1 MVLLDLCFYMR
12 AFLLVAVSGDW
23 GLLSSCGEQ
32 VSHRRGFSCCGA
44 WALRLRPQYLWCT
57 GLVVAWL
64 WDLPGSGVEPVF
76 LEWENEVA
84 QSCPTLYNPMDFNL
98 PCSSIHGL
106 FQARVLEW
114 VAISFSRG
122 TSQPRNRTWVSHIV
136 GRCFTIWTTRW
147 ILNHWHTREVPIL
160 FLMGKP
166 EPSNIIQSAFIWL
179 NIQWRLKIF
188 ILKEKCRKSIL
199 FFSIGV

>member
-1 MVLLDLCFYMR
+1 
-12 AFLLVAVSGDW
+12 
-23 GLLSSCGEQ
+23 
-32 VSHRRGFSCCGA
+32 
-44 WALRLRPQYLWCT
+44 
-57 GLVVAWL
+57 
-64 WDLPGSGVEPVF
+64 
-76 LEWENEVA
+76 
-84 QSCPTLYNPMDFNL
+84 MDCNL
-98 PCSSIHGL
+98 PRSSIHGL

-160 FLMGKP
+160 FLTGKP
-166 EPSNIIQSAFIWL
+166 EPSNIIKSAFIWL
-179 NIQWRLKIF
+179 NVQWRLKIF

-199 FFSIGV
+199 FFLNWGIVASLVVQTVKNLPAMQETWIQSLGWEDPLEKGMATHSSILTWTILWTEEPGMLQFMGSQRVRHDWVTNTLIFHSRFTMMC

>member
-1 MVLLDLCFYMR
+1 
-12 AFLLVAVSGDW
+12 
-23 GLLSSCGEQ
+23 
-32 VSHRRGFSCCGA
+32 
-44 WALRLRPQYLWCT
+44 
-57 GLVVAWL
+57 
-64 WDLPGSGVEPVF
+64 
-76 LEWENEVA
+76 
-84 QSCPTLYNPMDFNL
+84 MDCNL
-98 PCSSIHGL
+98 PRSSIHGL

-160 FLMGKP
+160 FLTGKP
-166 EPSNIIQSAFIWL
+166 EPSNIIKSAFIWL
-179 NIQWRLKIF
+179 NVQWRLKIF

-199 FFSIGV
+199 FFFKLGYSCFPGGSDSKESACNAGDLDSIPGLGRSPGEGNGYPLQYSYMDNPMDRGTWHAAVHGVTKSQTRLSDQHFDFS